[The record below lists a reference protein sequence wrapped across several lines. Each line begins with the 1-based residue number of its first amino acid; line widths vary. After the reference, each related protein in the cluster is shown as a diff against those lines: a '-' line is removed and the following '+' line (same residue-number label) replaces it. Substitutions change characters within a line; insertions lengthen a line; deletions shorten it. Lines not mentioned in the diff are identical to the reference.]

1 MTVATVRALTNDKAQ
16 YDRFN
21 ASGDGVTVDFA
32 LPNSPVVDGSQKVYV
47 AGTLKT
53 EVTDYTIDND
63 LGLVTFV
70 TAPVN
75 AAAIVVNYRHTLI
88 SDADI
93 ETFLTLDG
101 SDYRA
106 AATCLETMA
115 TNQVMVLKAMKLLD
129 VQTDGAKV
137 AAELRAR
144 AQQLRASAA
153 EADDATADGWDVIE
167 LVTNDFSARERVEK
181 QALRG
186 AI

>member
-16 YDRFN
+16 YDRST
-21 ASGDGVTVDFA
+21 AAGDGVTVDFV

-47 AGTLKT
+47 GGVLKS
-53 EVTDYTIDND
+53 EGTDYTIDND
-63 LGLVTFV
+63 LGLITFV
-70 TAPVN
+70 VPPTPD
-75 AAAIVVNYRHTLI
+75 IVVNYRHTLI

-93 ETFLTLDG
+93 ETFLALDG

-106 AATCLETMA
+106 AATCLETIA
-115 TNQVMVLKAMKLLD
+115 TNQVLVLKVMKLLD
-129 VQTDGAKV
+129 VQVDGAKV
-137 AAELRAR
+137 GAELRAR

-167 LVTNDFSARERVEK
+167 MVTDDFSARERIEK

-186 AI
+186 AV